1 MSLEEKLKRIIRD
14 VQDFPKEGIV
24 FKDLT
29 TVLLDVELT
38 REVIKAMAAN
48 VAQKPDAIA
57 GIESR
62 GFWFG
67 TLLAQ
72 ELEVP
77 FIPFRKVGKLPGE
90 TDQVHYDLE
99 YGKASI
105 EVHKGHIQK
114 DWKVLVH
121 DDLLATGGTALA
133 AAELIEKQ
141 GALVHSFSFLVSLS
155 FLEADKHF
163 KKAYPNTPLQS
174 LITF

>member
-1 MSLEEKLKRIIRD
+1 MSLEEKLKNIIRD
-14 VQDFPKEGIV
+14 VPDFPKEGIV

-38 REVIKAMAAN
+38 REVVQAMAAR
-48 VAQKPDAIA
+48 VVDKPDAIA

-72 ELEVP
+72 ELSVP
-77 FIPFRKVGKLPGE
+77 FIPLRKVGKLPGE

-99 YGKASI
+99 YGRASI
-105 EVHKGHIQK
+105 EVHKGHVQK
-114 DWKVLVH
+114 NWKVLIH

-141 GALVHSFSFLVSLS
+141 GAEVHSFSFLVELS
-155 FLEADKHF
+155 FLDAKKQF
-163 KKAYPNTPLQS
+163 TKAYPHLALQS
-174 LITF
+174 IISF

>member
-1 MSLEEKLKRIIRD
+1 MNLSDKLKDIIRD

-29 TVLLDVELT
+29 TVLLDPQLT
-38 REVIKAMAAN
+38 REVVLALAN
-48 VAQKPDAIA
+48 MLTEKPDAIA
-57 GIESR
+57 AIESR

-72 ELEVP
+72 ELQVP
-77 FIPFRKVGKLPGE
+77 FIPLRKIGKLPGE

-105 EVHKGHIQK
+105 EVHRGHIQK
-114 DWKVLVH
+114 SWKVMIH

-133 AAELIEKQ
+133 AASLIEQQ
-141 GALVHSFSFLVSLS
+141 GAKLHSFSFLVDLTFLGAKHLIAKSFPDTPITSLVE
-155 FLEADKHF
+155 F
-163 KKAYPNTPLQS
+163 
-174 LITF
+174 